1 VQRLQQSHSWH
12 AILVDHQRLLASAL
26 VSISDSCL
34 LHQSR
39 YESRIV
45 LAWCASVGT
54 ARRFFLYMAS
64 RTLVFTL
71 NTIFPLSS
79 PPHINSDSIF
89 SVFIWLTVIVVH
101 IGLGNGFSAYEF
113 EPATVIVTHSYRI
126 PCKPLIPVN
135 IIYFDSF
142 WTAEFH
148 FYSFTMDISF
158 RFNSIADSSDSS
170 RCFIRFS

>member
-1 VQRLQQSHSWH
+1 MQRLQQSHSWH
-12 AILVDHQRLLASAL
+12 AILVDHQRLLASVL

-39 YESRIV
+39 YESRSDLV
-45 LAWCASVGT
+45 WCASVGT

-64 RTLVFTL
+64 RMLVFTL

-89 SVFIWLTVIVVH
+89 SVFIWLRIIVVH

-113 EPATVIVTHSYRI
+113 EPATVIVSHSYRI

-148 FYSFTMDISF
+148 FYSFTIHRSL
-158 RFNSIADSSDSS
+158 SLASYTDSL
-170 RCFIRFS
+170 